1 MIKKSIYM
9 AVLVLFSA
17 CHRKEYK
24 VYLGDYDCS
33 LFTFYQTPGEP
44 NEYIL
49 STGYEVTV
57 VKDGKYI
64 AVLGQKIHIDDIEP
78 AIPYQSAYGILGDS
92 IYFTISFRNDS
103 IYHETIRKEG
113 DLITTTTYFGRK
125 IN

>member
-1 MIKKSIYM
+1 MIL
-9 AVLVLFSA
+9 LVLLAA

-24 VYLGDYDCS
+24 VYLGDYQCS

-64 AVLGQKIHIDDIEP
+64 SVLGQKIHIDEIEP
-78 AIPYQSAYGILGDS
+78 NVPYKSSSGIISDS
-92 IYFTISFRNDS
+92 IYFTLSFRNDS

-113 DLITTTTYFGRK
+113 DLITTTTYFGKK
-125 IN
+125 ID